1 MPKIQSFRYM
11 SNLRIAAPGK
21 TKLDGLVQLN
31 GSKSISNRLL
41 IIRAISGMELE
52 INNLSTADDTR
63 TMVRLL
69 KNQNELILDTGD
81 AGTTY
86 RFLTAYLA
94 LKNGKHFLTGSKRMM
109 ERPIAGLVSALRNLG
124 ANISYIGKEGY
135 PPLSI
140 NTPEFHHIKRPE
152 LTIPSDISSQYIS
165 ALLLIAPYLEKGLQ
179 LNLEGEPVSEPY
191 IDMTLALMSEFGA
204 DINKQLNQL
213 TIAPG
218 KYINKKI
225 SVESDWSAASYFYAI
240 AALFDGPVN
249 LKLKTLQVYSLQ
261 GDSIISKIM
270 RPFGIETIFDDN
282 GEIEIKKEKTII
294 PERFD
299 YDFTNCPDLAQT
311 LAVIVAALD
320 IPSKLTGLK
329 TLLFKETDRISA
341 LKTELEKFNTQVVA
355 SENSLEII
363 KGIDKNLDTKT
374 LHTVSTYNDHRM
386 AMAFAPL
393 TLIFG
398 NLKMENKEVV
408 AKSYPAFW
416 DDLIKLGFVVK

>member
-11 SNLRIAAPGK
+11 SNLRITAPGK

-124 ANISYIGKEGY
+124 ANINYIGKEGY

-204 DINKQLNQL
+204 DINKQFNQL
-213 TIAPG
+213 TIEPG

-393 TLIFG
+393 TLIYG

>member
-1 MPKIQSFRYM
+1 M
-11 SNLRIAAPGK
+11 SNLRITAPGK

-124 ANISYIGKEGY
+124 ANINYIGKEGY

-204 DINKQLNQL
+204 DINKQFNQL
-213 TIAPG
+213 TIEPG

-393 TLIFG
+393 TLIYG